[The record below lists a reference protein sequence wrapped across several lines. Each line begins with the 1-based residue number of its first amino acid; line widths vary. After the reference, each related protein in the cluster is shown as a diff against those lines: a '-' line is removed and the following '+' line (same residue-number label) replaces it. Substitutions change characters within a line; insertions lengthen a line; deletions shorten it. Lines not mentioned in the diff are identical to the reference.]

1 MKKLIYIL
9 ACAGLMAVSCGE
21 ELLDTRSSSSSDS
34 ATMFSNETYAEAAV
48 MNIYRQFGVDKS
60 YRNRWLVYYGANTDS
75 EWYVSA
81 SPDKATDTKTLIY
94 TYNATYDDAGSQ
106 LNEDGGQYALAY
118 TAIENCHLAVAG
130 LRKYGNVEGNA
141 GMRYLLGESLV
152 LRAFFYFDLIKA
164 WGDVPARF
172 QPIGET
178 GDVNKPKSDRDEIY
192 KQIIA
197 DLEEAV
203 NYVDWPNEGAR
214 TGTVTRVNKA
224 FAYGLLARVCLSAA
238 GYAQRPDE
246 GRIGTGNVGSN
257 RRSKLIEAGQEWGG
271 NALYT
276 KALAACKEVIAKE
289 NASVKLE
296 GSFDEIWR
304 DMMKR
309 EVTAGGEALFVI
321 PFADNRGQWM
331 NNYAVKH
338 TTADKYCGKANAGGT
353 IGPVPTLFYEYD
365 KNDRRRDVT
374 CVPYRWNG
382 GKQELENIQKWYCG
396 KYRYEWMNEVVSG
409 NDCGIKPIVM
419 RYADVLLMAAE
430 AANELNDLPY
440 AKTQLRKVR
449 YRAFKSNDAVDTYLD
464 GIVSKDDMFWAIY
477 KERMLE
483 FNCEQVRKQDLIRW
497 GLLKKSLDDVK
508 GKMKAM
514 LDHTTYT
521 SAVTG
526 DSYDFSTIGTKVY
539 YKYADDGETV
549 QLHGL
554 GFGEAGEPEGAG
566 WTLYTS
572 KKTDGSTEEE
582 YIKSG
587 TTSTARIDMIYQY
600 DPDVHMFWPLFKMSL
615 TPNSMLAND
624 YGYPVR

>member
-9 ACAGLMAVSCGE
+9 ACAGFMAASCGE

-34 ATMFSNETYAEAAV
+34 EPMFSNETYAEAAV

-81 SPDKATDTKTLIY
+81 SPDKPTDTKTQIY
-94 TYNATYDDAGSQ
+94 SYNPTYDDAGSQ
-106 LNEDGGQYALAY
+106 LNESSGQFALMY
-118 TAIENCHLAVAG
+118 TAIENANLAIAG
-130 LRKYGNVEGNA
+130 LRKYGNVETNA

-152 LRAFFYFDLIKA
+152 LRAFFYFDLIRA

-178 GDVNKPKSDRDEIY
+178 GDVNKPRSDRDEIY
-192 KQIIA
+192 KLIIA

-203 NYVDWPNEGAR
+203 NYVYWPNESAR
-214 TGTVTRVNKA
+214 TGTVTRINKA
-224 FAYGLLARVCLSAA
+224 FTYGLLARVCLSAA
-238 GYAQRPDE
+238 GYSQRPDE
-246 GRIGTGNVGSN
+246 GQIGTGNVGQN
-257 RRSKLIEAGQEWGG
+257 RRSKLVDGGEWAD

-276 KALAACKEVIAKE
+276 KALDACKEVIAKE
-289 NASVKLE
+289 NACVKLE
-296 GSFDEIWR
+296 SDFDAVWR
-304 DMMKR
+304 GMMKR
-309 EVTAGGEALFVI
+309 EVTAGGETLFVI

-331 NNYAVKH
+331 NNYAVRH
-338 TTADKYCGKANAGGT
+338 ATADKYCGKAGAGGT

-409 NDCGIKPIVM
+409 NDCGIKPIQM
-419 RYADVLLMAAE
+419 RYADILLMAAE
-430 AANELNDLPY
+430 AANELNDLDY

-449 YRAFKSNDAVDTYLD
+449 FRAFKSNNTVDAYLD
-464 GIVSKDDMFWAIY
+464 AIGSKDAMFKAIY
-477 KERMLE
+477 RERMLE
-483 FNCEQVRKQDLIRW
+483 FSCEQIRKQDLIRW

-521 SAVTG
+521 SELT
-526 DSYDFSTIGTKVY
+526 DKTYDFSLVG
-539 YKYADDGETV
+539 DGETI

-554 GFGEAGEPEGAG
+554 DFGEAGEPDGTG

-572 KKTDGSTEEE
+572 KKTDGTLEEE

-587 TTSTARIDMIYQY
+587 TTSTGRIDMIYQY
-600 DPDVHMFWPLFKMSL
+600 DPDVHMFWPIFKQSI
-615 TPNSMLAND
+615 TTNSMLGND